1 MSTKDST
8 LIQKSIAIEELLKG
22 LLKAKEFIK
31 TNSEEAKQIIAQ
43 QTKLDIAIINE
54 TWANYNFSVSLN
66 KSLIDLLVAESKWAI
81 ESGKYPK
88 ETPIPDF
95 SLVIKSELLKKI
107 SPAKVGL

>member
-43 QTKLDIAIINE
+43 QTNMGKL
-54 TWANYNFSVSLN
+54 
-66 KSLIDLLVAESKWAI
+66 
-81 ESGKYPK
+81 
-88 ETPIPDF
+88 
-95 SLVIKSELLKKI
+95 
-107 SPAKVGL
+107 